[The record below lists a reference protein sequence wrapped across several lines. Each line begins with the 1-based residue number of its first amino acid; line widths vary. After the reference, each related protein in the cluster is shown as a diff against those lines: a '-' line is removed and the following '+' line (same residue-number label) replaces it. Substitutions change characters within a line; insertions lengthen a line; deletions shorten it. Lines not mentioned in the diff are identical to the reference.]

1 MGEMHL
7 QRPPSS
13 FSTNPSSS
21 GPKPDVAWTSFL
33 MVYAI
38 PFVLVLTVACI
49 IKWRPL
55 REFPNIRSFLSWY
68 CSCSPKKA
76 IQELEQPDRTH
87 MIMSI
92 DAQSLASMSSVID
105 SPLLVRQHDDDG
117 RRFESTAIP

>member
-1 MGEMHL
+1 MHL

-13 FSTNPSSS
+13 FHTSSS
-21 GPKPDVAWTSFL
+21 AKPDVAWSSFL
-33 MVYAI
+33 MVYSI

-55 REFPNIRSFLSWY
+55 REFANLRSLLSWY
-68 CSCSPKKA
+68 CSCSPKKV

-105 SPLLVRQHDDDG
+105 SPLLSRGEDEES
-117 RRFESTAIP
+117 RPFESTAIP